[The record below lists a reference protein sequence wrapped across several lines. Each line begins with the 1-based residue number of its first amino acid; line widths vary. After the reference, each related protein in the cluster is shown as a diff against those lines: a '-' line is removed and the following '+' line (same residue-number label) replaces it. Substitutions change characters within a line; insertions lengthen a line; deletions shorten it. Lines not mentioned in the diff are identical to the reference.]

1 MNRILSLAIVLSVV
15 LSAAGGTMPR
25 LVTRDEAVAATDS
38 LIAVLDHELTIR
50 DRYEEMKRVRIAN
63 LTTRLSTATDATAK
77 MDALSALFDEY
88 CDYNLDTALI
98 YSRMSLSLA
107 MRYGDLPR
115 QVSARLNC
123 SEALKSL
130 GDCHRAL
137 EELDSV
143 PRGQLD
149 DEQLRYYYNRYVSVY
164 LSLFEQYAPGGD
176 AEHYRRRVIEYRDS
190 VMSLH
195 EPGQWQYELNR
206 AENLKAG
213 GNPAEALEIYTAFV
227 CDSKEEFVDEAV
239 LSYLLGDTYE
249 RNGEPALAKYY
260 FLKSAI
266 LDMRSCT
273 KKYMSLQELAYI
285 LNEEGDTEHA
295 YRYINTSLRDITASG
310 ARSRLSQ
317 VADFMPVINDTYSEL
332 LQREA
337 RSRRWQ
343 YILLGGIVAV
353 LMALLVVLRR
363 TNRRG
368 ERQREVLADSNRQ
381 LREASERF
389 EALND
394 RLRDLNGRLEESNRI
409 KEAYIGDLF
418 NLCSEYMESMSKYRR
433 SLRRMLKVGHTDE
446 MAAALARPAGVE
458 SMKDFLHKFDAIFLD
473 IFPDFIER
481 FNGLLEPEARIVP
494 AKGDLLT
501 PELRIYALVR
511 LGINDSTRIAAFLNY
526 SPQTVYNYRQR
537 VRDRAVVPKKEFVD
551 HVMRL

>member
-1 MNRILSLAIVLSVV
+1 MVIVL
-15 LSAAGGTMPR
+15 AAALGAAAGTMPR

-38 LIAVLDHELTIR
+38 LMAVLDHELTIR
-50 DRYEEMKRVRIAN
+50 GQYEEMKRTRIAN
-63 LTTRLSTATDATAK
+63 LTTRLSTATDARAK
-77 MDALSALFDEY
+77 MEALSALFDEY
-88 CDYNLDTALI
+88 RDYNLDTALI
-98 YSRMSLSLA
+98 YSRQLLSLA
-107 MRYGDLPR
+107 TRYGDTAR
-115 QVSARLNC
+115 QVSARLSC

-143 PRGQLD
+143 PRGILD

-176 AEHYRRRVIEYRDS
+176 AEHYRRRVIQYRDS
-190 VMSLH
+190 VMTMH
-195 EPGQWQYELNR
+195 RPGEWQYELNR
-206 AENLKAG
+206 AENVKITG
-213 GNPAEALEIYTAFV
+213 HPEEALEIYTTFV
-227 CDSKEEFVDEAV
+227 REGTDEFVDEAV

-249 RNGEPALAKYY
+249 RNGETELAKYY

-266 LDMRSCT
+266 LDIRSCT
-273 KKYMSLQELAYI
+273 KKYMSLQELAFI

-295 YRYINTSLRDITASG
+295 FRYINTSLRDITDSG

-317 VADFMPVINDTYSEL
+317 VADIMPVISATHTEL
-332 LQREA
+332 LERQSE
-337 RSRRWQ
+337 SRRWQ
-343 YILLGGIVAV
+343 YILTGLVVLV
-353 LMALLVVLRR
+353 LMALLVTLRR
-363 TNRRG
+363 TNRRV
-368 ERQREVLADSNRQ
+368 ERQRAALADSNAR
-381 LREASERF
+381 LREASERL

-394 RLRDLNGRLEESNRI
+394 KLRDLNGRLEESNRI

-418 NLCSEYMESMSKYRR
+418 NLCSEYMESMSKYRQ

-446 MAAALARPAGVE
+446 MAAALAKPAGVE

-481 FNGLLEPEARIVP
+481 FNGLLEPDARIVP
-494 AKGDLLT
+494 DKGELLT

-537 VRDRAVVPKKEFVD
+537 VRDHAVVPKKEFVD